1 MSCKFIL
8 FGYQTSSNL
17 ILLLNFIILLM
28 NYRIK
33 NIHAREIL
41 DSRGNPTVEVDVIIK
56 NQIIGRAAVPSGAST
71 GEFEAMELRDNDKK
85 RYLGKGVLTAVNNIN
100 GEINRALID
109 IDVTNQ
115 TELDQTMIELDGTDN
130 KSRLGANAILGVSMA
145 ATRAAAK
152 VTNSPLYEYLS
163 VNKKLLMPVPMMN
176 ILNGGSHADNTVDI
190 QEFMIFPIGAKTFS
204 EALRMGTEIF
214 HQLKLELSLKGLST
228 AVGDEGG
235 FAPNLFSNEQ
245 ALQIILTAIK
255 NAGYI
260 AGEEI
265 FIALD
270 VAASELF
277 NNSLYKLE
285 SEGKTYSSDEMI
297 NYLKNLVNKYPIVS
311 IEDGL
316 DQSDWAG
323 WKKLN
328 RIMGKNIQI
337 VGDDL
342 TVTNIHRLKRAI
354 DEKSMNS
361 ILIKL
366 NQIGTI
372 TETIQAVELAKKV
385 GYGVIISHRSGET
398 EDTIIADFSV
408 AMGMGQIKTGSASRS
423 DRVSKYNQLLRIEEK
438 LGDRAKLATIEL
450 LGKNI

>member
-1 MSCKFIL
+1 
-8 FGYQTSSNL
+8 
-17 ILLLNFIILLM
+17 M
-28 NYRIK
+28 NSHIK
-33 NIHAREIL
+33 NIISREIL
-41 DSRGNPTVEVDVIIK
+41 DSRGNPTVEVDIILE
-56 NQIIGRAAVPSGAST
+56 NNTMGRAAVPSGAST
-71 GEFEAMELRDNDKK
+71 GEFEAMELRDNDKT
-85 RYLGKGVLTAVNNIN
+85 RYIGKGVLTAVNNIN
-100 GEINRALID
+100 DEINKALVGVDVID
-109 IDVTNQ
+109 QLNID
-115 TELDQTMIELDGTDN
+115 DIMIELDGTDN

-145 ATRAAAK
+145 AARAAAK
-152 VTNSPLYEYLS
+152 VNNCPLYEYLS
-163 VNKKLLMPVPMMN
+163 INKNPLMPVPMMN

-190 QEFMIFPIGAKTFS
+190 QEFMIYPIGAKTFS
-204 EALRMGTEIF
+204 EALRMGTEVF
-214 HQLKLELSLKGLST
+214 HQLKSELLQKGLNTS
-228 AVGDEGG
+228 VGDEGG
-235 FAPNLFSNEQ
+235 FAPDLESNEQ
-245 ALQIILTAIK
+245 ALEIILTAIK
-255 NAGYI
+255 NAGYT

-277 NNSLYKLE
+277 DNQLYNLA
-285 SEGKTYSSDEMI
+285 SEDKSYSSDEMI
-297 NYLKNLVNKYPIVS
+297 EYLKILVDKYPIIS

-316 DQSDWAG
+316 DQSDWEG

-328 RIMGKNIQI
+328 SKIGKKIQI

-385 GYGVIISHRSGET
+385 GYGAIISHRSGET

-423 DRVSKYNQLLRIEEK
+423 DRVSKYNQLLRIEEE
-438 LGDRAKLATIEL
+438 LGNQATLATMDL
-450 LGKNI
+450 LGKNK

>member
-1 MSCKFIL
+1 
-8 FGYQTSSNL
+8 
-17 ILLLNFIILLM
+17 M

-100 GEINRALID
+100 GEINKALIN
-109 IDVTNQ
+109 IDVTSQ
-115 TELDQTMIELDGTDN
+115 TEIDQIMIELDGTDN
-130 KSRLGANAILGVSMA
+130 KSRLGANAILGASMA
-145 ATRAAAK
+145 AARAAAK

-328 RIMGKNIQI
+328 RIIGKNIQI

-438 LGDRAKLATIEL
+438 LGDKAKLATIEL

>member
-1 MSCKFIL
+1 
-8 FGYQTSSNL
+8 
-17 ILLLNFIILLM
+17 
-28 NYRIK
+28 
-33 NIHAREIL
+33 
-41 DSRGNPTVEVDVIIK
+41 
-56 NQIIGRAAVPSGAST
+56 
-71 GEFEAMELRDNDKK
+71 
-85 RYLGKGVLTAVNNIN
+85 
-100 GEINRALID
+100 
-109 IDVTNQ
+109 
-115 TELDQTMIELDGTDN
+115 
-130 KSRLGANAILGVSMA
+130 MA

-438 LGDRAKLATIEL
+438 LGDKAKLATIEL

>member
-1 MSCKFIL
+1 
-8 FGYQTSSNL
+8 
-17 ILLLNFIILLM
+17 M

-100 GEINRALID
+100 GEINKALID

-115 TELDQTMIELDGTDN
+115 AELDQTMIELDGTDN

-423 DRVSKYNQLLRIEEK
+423 DRISKYNQLLRIEEK
-438 LGDRAKLATIEL
+438 LGDKAKLATIEL

>member
-1 MSCKFIL
+1 
-8 FGYQTSSNL
+8 
-17 ILLLNFIILLM
+17 M

-100 GEINRALID
+100 GEINKALIN
-109 IDVTNQ
+109 IDVTSQ
-115 TELDQTMIELDGTDN
+115 TEIDQIMIELDGTDN
-130 KSRLGANAILGVSMA
+130 KSRLGANAILGASMA
-145 ATRAAAK
+145 AARAASK

-235 FAPNLFSNEQ
+235 FAPNLVSNEQ

-328 RIMGKNIQI
+328 RIIGKNIQI

-438 LGDRAKLATIEL
+438 LGDKAKLATIDL

>member
-1 MSCKFIL
+1 MF
-8 FGYQTSSNL
+8 SNL
-17 ILLLNFIILLM
+17 
-28 NYRIK
+28 
-33 NIHAREIL
+33 
-41 DSRGNPTVEVDVIIK
+41 
-56 NQIIGRAAVPSGAST
+56 
-71 GEFEAMELRDNDKK
+71 
-85 RYLGKGVLTAVNNIN
+85 NNIN

-214 HQLKLELSLKGLST
+214 HHLKLELSLKGLST

-328 RIMGKNIQI
+328 RIIGKNIQI

-438 LGDRAKLATIEL
+438 LGDKAKLATIDL

>member
-1 MSCKFIL
+1 
-8 FGYQTSSNL
+8 
-17 ILLLNFIILLM
+17 M
-28 NYRIK
+28 NTHIK
-33 NIHAREIL
+33 NIFSREIL
-41 DSRGNPTVEVDVIIK
+41 DSRGNPTVEVDILLK
-56 NQIIGRAAVPSGAST
+56 NNTMGRAAVPSGAST
-71 GEFEAMELRDNDKK
+71 GEFEAMELRDNDKT
-85 RYLGKGVLTAVNNIN
+85 RYMGKGVLTAVNNIN
-100 GEINRALID
+100 DEINKALIGVD
-109 IDVTNQ
+109 VNDQLNIDKI
-115 TELDQTMIELDGTDN
+115 MIELDGTDN

-145 ATRAAAK
+145 ACRAAAK
-152 VTNSPLYEYLS
+152 VNNCPLYEYLS
-163 VNKKLLMPVPMMN
+163 INNNPLMPVPMMN

-190 QEFMIFPIGAKTFS
+190 QEFMIFPLGAKTFS
-204 EALRMGTEIF
+204 EALRMGTEVF
-214 HQLKLELSLKGLST
+214 HQLKSELSQYGLNTS
-228 AVGDEGG
+228 VGDEGG
-235 FAPNLFSNEQ
+235 FTPDLESNEQ
-245 ALQIILTAIK
+245 ALEIIITAIK
-255 NAGYI
+255 NSGYI

-277 NNSLYKLE
+277 HNQLYHLA
-285 SEGKTYSSDEMI
+285 SENKSYSSDEMI
-297 NYLKNLVNKYPIVS
+297 EYLKTLVDKYPIIS

-316 DQSDWAG
+316 DQNDWEG

-328 RIMGKNIQI
+328 SRIGKNIQI

-342 TVTNIHRLKRAI
+342 TVTNIHRLTRAI

-385 GYGVIISHRSGET
+385 GYGAIISHRSGET

-423 DRVSKYNQLLRIEEK
+423 DRVSKYNQLLRIEEE
-438 LGDRAKLATIEL
+438 LGVGATLATMDL
-450 LGKNI
+450 LGKNK

>member
-1 MSCKFIL
+1 
-8 FGYQTSSNL
+8 
-17 ILLLNFIILLM
+17 M

-100 GEINRALID
+100 GEINKALID

-115 TELDQTMIELDGTDN
+115 AELDQTMIELDGTDN

-235 FAPNLFSNEQ
+235 FAPNLVSNEQ

-328 RIMGKNIQI
+328 RIIGKNIQI

-438 LGDRAKLATIEL
+438 LGDKAKLATIDL

>member
-1 MSCKFIL
+1 
-8 FGYQTSSNL
+8 
-17 ILLLNFIILLM
+17 M
-28 NYRIK
+28 NSHIK
-33 NIHAREIL
+33 NIISREIL
-41 DSRGNPTVEVDVIIK
+41 DSRGNPTVEVDIILE
-56 NQIIGRAAVPSGAST
+56 NNTMGRAAVPSGAST
-71 GEFEAMELRDNDKK
+71 GEFEAMELRDNDKT
-85 RYLGKGVLTAVNNIN
+85 RYKGKGVLTAVNNIN
-100 GEINRALID
+100 DEINKALIG
-109 IDVTNQ
+109 IDVI
-115 TELDQTMIELDGTDN
+115 DQLNIDEIMIELDGTDN

-145 ATRAAAK
+145 AARAAAK
-152 VTNSPLYEYLS
+152 VNNCPLYEYLS
-163 VNKKLLMPVPMMN
+163 INKNPLMPVPMMN

-190 QEFMIFPIGAKTFS
+190 QEFMIYPIGAKTFS
-204 EALRMGTEIF
+204 EALRMGTEVF
-214 HQLKLELSLKGLST
+214 HQLKSELLQKGLNTS
-228 AVGDEGG
+228 VGDEGG
-235 FAPNLFSNEQ
+235 FAPDLESNEQ
-245 ALQIILTAIK
+245 ALEIILTAIK
-255 NAGYI
+255 NAGYT

-277 NNSLYKLE
+277 DNQLYNLA
-285 SEGKTYSSDEMI
+285 SEDKSYSSDEMI
-297 NYLKNLVNKYPIVS
+297 EYLKILVDKYPIIS

-316 DQSDWAG
+316 DQSDWEG

-328 RIMGKNIQI
+328 SKIGKNIQI

-385 GYGVIISHRSGET
+385 GYGAIISHRSGET

-423 DRVSKYNQLLRIEEK
+423 DRIAKYNQLLRIEEE
-438 LGDRAKLATIEL
+438 LGSRATLATMDL
-450 LGKNI
+450 LGKNK

>member
-1 MSCKFIL
+1 
-8 FGYQTSSNL
+8 
-17 ILLLNFIILLM
+17 M
-28 NYRIK
+28 NSHIK
-33 NIHAREIL
+33 NIISREIL
-41 DSRGNPTVEVDVIIK
+41 DSRGNPTVEVDIILE
-56 NQIIGRAAVPSGAST
+56 NNTMGRAAVPSGAST
-71 GEFEAMELRDNDKK
+71 GEFEAMELRDNDKT
-85 RYLGKGVLTAVNNIN
+85 RYIGKGVLTAVNNIN
-100 GEINRALID
+100 DEINKALVGVDVID
-109 IDVTNQ
+109 QLNID
-115 TELDQTMIELDGTDN
+115 DIMIELDGTDN

-145 ATRAAAK
+145 AARAAAK
-152 VTNSPLYEYLS
+152 VNNCPLYEYLS
-163 VNKKLLMPVPMMN
+163 INKNPLMPVPMMN

-190 QEFMIFPIGAKTFS
+190 QEFMIYPIGAKTFS
-204 EALRMGTEIF
+204 EALRMGTEVF
-214 HQLKLELSLKGLST
+214 HQLKSELLQKGLNTS
-228 AVGDEGG
+228 VGDEGG
-235 FAPNLFSNEQ
+235 FAPDLESNEQ
-245 ALQIILTAIK
+245 ALEIILTAIK
-255 NAGYI
+255 NAGYT

-277 NNSLYKLE
+277 DNQLYNLA
-285 SEGKTYSSDEMI
+285 SEDKSYSSDEMI
-297 NYLKNLVNKYPIVS
+297 EYLKILVDKYPIIS

-316 DQSDWAG
+316 DQSDWEG

-328 RIMGKNIQI
+328 SKIGKKIQI

-385 GYGVIISHRSGET
+385 GYGAIISHRSGET

-423 DRVSKYNQLLRIEEK
+423 DRIAKYNQLLRIEEE
-438 LGDRAKLATIEL
+438 LGNRATLATMDL
-450 LGKNI
+450 LVKNK

>member
-1 MSCKFIL
+1 
-8 FGYQTSSNL
+8 
-17 ILLLNFIILLM
+17 M
-28 NYRIK
+28 NSHIK
-33 NIHAREIL
+33 NIFSREIL
-41 DSRGNPTVEVDVIIK
+41 DSRGNPTVEVDVVLE
-56 NQIIGRAAVPSGAST
+56 NNTMGRAAVPSGAST
-71 GEFEAMELRDNDKK
+71 GEFEAMELRDNDKT

-100 GEINRALID
+100 DEINKALIG
-109 IDVTNQ
+109 IDVN
-115 TELDQTMIELDGTDN
+115 DQLNIDEIMIELDGTDN
-130 KSRLGANAILGVSMA
+130 KSRLGANATLGVSMA
-145 ATRAAAK
+145 ACRAAAK
-152 VTNSPLYEYLS
+152 VNNCPLYEYLS
-163 VNKKLLMPVPMMN
+163 INNNPVMPMPMMN

-190 QEFMIFPIGAKTFS
+190 QEFMILPIGAKTFS
-204 EALRMGTEIF
+204 EALRIGTEVF
-214 HQLKLELSLKGLST
+214 HQLKSELSQNGLNTS
-228 AVGDEGG
+228 VGDEGG
-235 FAPNLFSNEQ
+235 FAPDLESNEQ
-245 ALQIILTAIK
+245 ALEIIITAIK
-255 NAGYI
+255 NAGYT

-277 NNSLYKLE
+277 DNQLYNLA
-285 SEGKTYSSDEMI
+285 SENKSYSSDEMI
-297 NYLKNLVNKYPIVS
+297 EYLKTLVDKYPIIS

-316 DQSDWAG
+316 DQSDWEG

-328 RIMGKNIQI
+328 SKIGKNIQI

-385 GYGVIISHRSGET
+385 GYGAIISHRSGET

-423 DRVSKYNQLLRIEEK
+423 DRVSKYNQLLRIEEE
-438 LGDRAKLATIEL
+438 LGDVAKLATMDL
-450 LGKNI
+450 LGKNK